1 VTDREPV
8 VMALAAGVTAA
19 NPYYTQ
25 VKRFLLRQPDLEN
38 GISAALLAKRR
49 RKPRRTPA

>member
-19 NPYYTQ
+19 NPYYRQ
-25 VKRFLLRQPDLEN
+25 VKRLLLRQPDLEN
-38 GISAALLAKRR
+38 GISVALLAKRR
-49 RKPRRTPA
+49 RKPCRTPA